1 MQEQLKKVSKTI
13 INTLLEEPWP
23 IIDTDDITCYKQCKK
38 KKLDIVFVVD
48 GSDPATDK
56 FKKIK
61 KIIFESLK
69 AIQPGMMFF
78 RFNEILYSFFGC
90 D

>member
-23 IIDTDDITCYKQCKK
+23 IVDTEDITCYKQCKK

-69 AIQPGMMFF
+69 AIQPGKKHEFIKSIYYF
-78 RFNEILYSFFGC
+78 VLSC
-90 D
+90 S